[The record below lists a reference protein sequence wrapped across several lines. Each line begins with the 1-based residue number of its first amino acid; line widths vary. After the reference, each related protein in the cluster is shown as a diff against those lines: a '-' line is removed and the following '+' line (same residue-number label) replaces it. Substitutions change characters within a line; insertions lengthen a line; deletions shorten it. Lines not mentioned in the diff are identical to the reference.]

1 MKGLI
6 YIVISSLL
14 LFGCYSERKDTPT
27 RGNLTVYVDESV
39 YPLLKDEAA
48 AFEKDYPKAKIEL
61 KSIVTNGGME
71 KILNGETKM
80 FISTR
85 DFNKKESA
93 FITENKLNILAYKF
107 VYDGVAVITAKNQK
121 LDYIS
126 TSDLKDVLEGNNKK
140 FTAVIPDSNT
150 GTYNTIRK
158 DLLGGKNPTNVEY
171 VLDEKS
177 ISEKI
182 EHNPNTIGFESINL
196 IQDSSHIKILKV
208 GDLKVR
214 DGEIAYYTPHPAYI
228 YKDYYPLRRTI
239 YIFLSEVGQG
249 LGSGFTTFLT
259 SDDGQKVAL
268 KDNIAPAAVPVVVH

>member
-1 MKGLI
+1 MKNLVFLLASLI
-6 YIVISSLL
+6 
-14 LFGCYSERKDTPT
+14 LFGCYSERKNTPT
-27 RGNLTVYVDESV
+27 RGSLTVYVDESV
-39 YPLLKDEAA
+39 YPLLKDEVTT
-48 AFEKDYPKAKIEL
+48 FEKDYPKAKIEL

-93 FITENKLNILAYKF
+93 FITENKLNILAFKF
-107 VYDGVAVITAKNQK
+107 VYDAVAVITSKSQK
-121 LDYIS
+121 LDFIS
-126 TSDLKDVLEGNNKK
+126 ISDLKDILDGNNKK
-140 FTAVIPDSNT
+140 FTAVIPNSNT
-150 GTYNTIRK
+150 GTYYTIRK
-158 DLLGGKNPTNVEY
+158 DLLGSKNPTNVEY

-177 ISEKI
+177 VKEKVM
-182 EHNPNTIGFESINL
+182 HNPNTIGFESINL

-214 DGEIAYYTPHPAYI
+214 NGEIAYYTPHPAYT
-228 YKDYYPLRRTI
+228 YKDYYPLRRTV
-239 YIFLSEVGQG
+239 YIFLSEIGQG

-268 KDNIAPAAVPVVVH
+268 KNNIAPAAVPVVVH